1 MLKHTLSINTKLH
14 TAFHDITKEIQDLVT
29 QNNINDGVVIVK
41 TLHTTT
47 AICVNENEEGL
58 IKDKINFLKSL
69 IPEDNYYHHDD
80 FSKRIIPEADK
91 YKRKNAFSH
100 LRALLLGSEATISV
114 DEGKLSLGQ
123 WQAIFFVELDGPRDD
138 RKIEVLVCE

>member
-1 MLKHTLSINTKLH
+1 MIKHTISINTKEH
-14 TAFHDITKEIQDLVT
+14 TAFHDITYGIQELIT
-29 QNNINDGVVIVK
+29 KNNIKEGIVVVK

-58 IKDKINFLKSL
+58 IKDKIKFLKSI
-69 IPEDNYYHHDD
+69 IPENSYYHHDD
-80 FSKRIIPEADK
+80 FSKRTIPEADK

-114 DEGKLSLGQ
+114 ENNKLSLGT
-123 WQAIFFVELDGPRDD
+123 WQSIFFVELDGPRDD
-138 RKIEVLVCE
+138 RKIEILVR